1 MDKIIRMRLDTYQRI
16 RREFRG
22 LYKESLA
29 DYFERL
35 SKFLEGPKSLT
46 FRVNTET

>member
-16 RREFRG
+16 RREFKG

-35 SKFLEGPKSLT
+35 SISLEERK
-46 FRVNTET
+46 